1 MFKFIILIPSY
12 NEKKTLLKVIKK
24 LRKFKIQII
33 DDCSQDNTNKAVKN
47 FKNVSLYRNRINIG
61 YEQSLNKG
69 FKLLGYSNF
78 DFIIT
83 MDADGEHSV
92 TNIPKII
99 KFCNRYNPD
108 FVIGNRYKKNR
119 LVEIILSF
127 FFKLRFNIRD
137 PLSGF
142 KAYKVKKLNLI
153 LKKKKIKS
161 YFLVDLLR
169 NFIKS
174 KTTIKTINIKTI
186 KDPKRN
192 PRVGRSFYVNFK
204 ILLCFKYI
212 I

>member
-1 MFKFIILIPSY
+1 MLKFIILIPSY

-24 LRKFKIQII
+24 LPKFKIQII

-47 FKNVSLYRNRINIG
+47 FKNVSLYRNKINIG

-69 FKLLGYSNF
+69 FKLLGNSNF

-92 TNIPKII
+92 KNVPKII

-108 FVIGNRYKKNR
+108 LVIGNRHKKNR
-119 LVEIILSF
+119 LIEIILSF
-127 FFKLRFNIRD
+127 FFKLRFKIID

-142 KAYKVKKLNLI
+142 KAYKIKKLNLI
-153 LKKKKIKS
+153 SKKNIVNN

-169 NFIKS
+169 SFIKYKMNVKS
-174 KTTIKTINIKTI
+174 INIHAKP
-186 KDPKRN
+186 KLKRN
-192 PRVGRSFYVNFK
+192 PRVGGALYVNLK
-204 ILLCFKYI
+204 IFLCFKFI
-212 I
+212 F